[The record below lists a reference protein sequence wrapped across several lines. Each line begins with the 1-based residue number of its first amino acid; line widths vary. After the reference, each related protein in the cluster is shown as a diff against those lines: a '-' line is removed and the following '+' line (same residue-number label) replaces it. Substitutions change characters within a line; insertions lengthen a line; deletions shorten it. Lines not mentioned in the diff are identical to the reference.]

1 MKPRHEGAPAATGGP
16 APGKR
21 GLFIAKLR
29 IMGKGDSMN
38 KWMVILLATGLSCT
52 GIGAKTGPR
61 PGGPYLGQR
70 PPGMTPE
77 LFAPGIVSTGLD
89 ELNAFFSPDG
99 REFYYC
105 VRDIQGAASVFQV
118 RLEKGAWSLPRLL
131 PCASRFG
138 DIDATVS
145 PAGDILLFSS
155 LRPRPGETEAP
166 RDNDFWMARR
176 QADGWGE
183 AVHLGLAVNSPSH
196 DYYPLMTRSGALYF
210 SSQREGP
217 GANDIFRSE
226 AVGGVYGAAV
236 KLGDAVNTSEREF
249 DPYVSPA
256 EDLLIFASN
265 RPGGMGTSD
274 LYVCFRAADGS
285 WTPAANLGAE
295 VNSPGPEFSPALTP
309 DGKFLFFTSYRIR
322 QGPAPEAPVDLDG
335 FTQAHNRP
343 GNGLG
348 DIYWVSAQVIERLRP
363 KP

>member
-1 MKPRHEGAPAATGGP
+1 MNE
-16 APGKR
+16 KR
-21 GLFIAKLR
+21 ILILILALSACGLFAENEPRTAFPVLR
-29 IMGKGDSMN
+29 
-38 KWMVILLATGLSCT
+38 
-52 GIGAKTGPR
+52 GPN
-61 PGGPYLGQR
+61 LGQE

-105 VRDIQGAASVFQV
+105 VRNIQGAASVFQV
-118 RLEKGAWSLPRLL
+118 RWEKGAWSQPRLL

-138 DIDATVS
+138 DIDASLS

-155 LRPRPGETEAP
+155 LRPRPGEAEAAQ
-166 RDNDFWMARR
+166 DNDFWMARR

-183 AVHLGLAVNSPSH
+183 AVHLGPAVNSPGH

-226 AVGGVYGAAV
+226 PVDGVYGAAV
-236 KLGDAVNTSEREF
+236 KLGDAVNTGEREF
-249 DPYVSPA
+249 DPFVSPA
-256 EDLLIFASN
+256 EDLLVFASN
-265 RPGGMGTSD
+265 RPGGMGSSD

-285 WTPAANLGAE
+285 WTPAVNLGAA
-295 VNSPGPEFSPALTP
+295 VNSPDPEFSPALTP
-309 DGKFLFFTSYRIR
+309 DGKFLFFTSYRI
-322 QGPAPEAPVDLDG
+322 QKGPAPETPVDLAG
-335 FTQAHNRP
+335 FAQAHNRP

-348 DIYWVSAQVIERLRP
+348 DIYWVSAQVIERLKP